1 MTAHGP
7 PRPQWDGFLTVFGYR
22 LALDATAQPSQTG
35 KATMPDKSLY
45 ERLGGYDAIA
55 AVTNAVY
62 LRLKSDD
69 KLRRFYDHRGDDGIE
84 REKQLLIDFLA
95 AAAGGPLYYTGRNM
109 KIVHKGMGLDEED
122 WQRAV
127 GFLTAALDSFNVP
140 EPETAE
146 VLALVES
153 TKQEIVE

>member
-1 MTAHGP
+1 M
-7 PRPQWDGFLTVFGYR
+7 
-22 LALDATAQPSQTG
+22 S
-35 KATMPDKSLY
+35 DKSLY

-69 KLRRFYDHRGDDGIE
+69 KLRRFSDHRGDDGVE
-84 REKQLLIDFLA
+84 REKQLLMDFLS
-95 AAAGGPLYYTGRNM
+95 AAAGGPLYYTGRDM
-109 KIVHKGMGLDEED
+109 KTVHKGMRLYEED
-122 WQRAV
+122 WQKAV
-127 GFLTAALDSFNVP
+127 GYLTAALDSFNVP
-140 EPETAE
+140 ERETAE

>member
-1 MTAHGP
+1 M
-7 PRPQWDGFLTVFGYR
+7 
-22 LALDATAQPSQTG
+22 S
-35 KATMPDKSLY
+35 DKSLY

-69 KLRRFYDHRGDDGIE
+69 KLRRFYDHRGDDGVE

-109 KIVHKGMGLDEED
+109 KIVHKGMRLDDED

-127 GFLTAALDSFNVP
+127 GYLTGALDSFNVP
-140 EPETAE
+140 ERETAE

>member
-1 MTAHGP
+1 M
-7 PRPQWDGFLTVFGYR
+7 
-22 LALDATAQPSQTG
+22 S
-35 KATMPDKSLY
+35 DKSLY

-69 KLRRFYDHRGDDGIE
+69 KLRRFYDHRGDDGVE
-84 REKQLLIDFLA
+84 REKQLLMDFLS
-95 AAAGGPLYYTGRNM
+95 AAAGGPLYYTGRDM
-109 KIVHKGMGLDEED
+109 KTVHKGMRLDEED
-122 WQRAV
+122 WQKAV
-127 GFLTAALDSFNVP
+127 GYLTEALDSFNVP
-140 EPETAE
+140 EQETAE

>member
-1 MTAHGP
+1 M
-7 PRPQWDGFLTVFGYR
+7 
-22 LALDATAQPSQTG
+22 S
-35 KATMPDKSLY
+35 DKSLY

-69 KLRRFYDHRGDDGIE
+69 KLRRFYDHRGDDGVE
-84 REKQLLIDFLA
+84 REKQLLIDFLSS
-95 AAAGGPLYYTGRNM
+95 AAGGPLYYTGRSM
-109 KIVHKGMGLDEED
+109 KIVHQGMHLDEED

-127 GFLTAALDSFNVP
+127 GFLTAALDSFDVP
-140 EPETAE
+140 ERETAE
-146 VLALVES
+146 VLALIES

>member
-1 MTAHGP
+1 
-7 PRPQWDGFLTVFGYR
+7 
-22 LALDATAQPSQTG
+22 
-35 KATMPDKSLY
+35 MPDKSLY